1 MRFHLLYSIYYFF
14 ISISICSFLSSSFSS
29 SLVTT
34 HLKTQILLFSTS
46 SLFLTSPSLFLPSPS
61 LSLSLSPS
69 LFILQFLTSRLI
81 ATRNLIHNSLFIIRL
96 DYYAFLVLSYAQ
108 LRLII
113 LKSSS
118 NIHGYLK
125 NCSHFFYDLKHDFN

>member
-1 MRFHLLYSIYYFF
+1 MCFHLLYSIYYFF

-34 HLKTQILLFSTS
+34 PHLKTQILLFSTS

-61 LSLSLSPS
+61 PSPS
-69 LFILQFLTSRLI
+69 LFTLEFLTFRLI
-81 ATRNLIHNSLFIIRL
+81 TTRNLTHNSLFVIRL